1 MEQRTDQH
9 MHQHQHQHIDQHAA
23 ATRAGAT
30 LTIDLGAVRANYRLL
45 RERGAAAKAACG
57 AVLKADAY
65 GLGMDRVA
73 PALVREGCR
82 SFFVAHLDEGIRL
95 RPLLPGDCTIYVM
108 HGAMPG
114 AARDCLAHDLVPVL
128 NDPGQLAEWR
138 ALARSLDRALPA
150 ALQVDTGMARMGL
163 APADLARLRQDP
175 DWLAGLRLHLL
186 MSHLACADEPAHP
199 LNERQRR
206 RFDEMRALLP
216 GVPASLANSSGVFLG
231 GAWHFDLLR
240 PGCALYG
247 IHPQPGHP
255 NPLAQAV
262 SLTARVVQLRTVAA
276 GDVVGYGA
284 RYVAPGPRRIA
295 TIAIGYADGWLR
307 ALTGRSQAFV
317 DGVAVPFVG
326 TVSMDSITLDVTG
339 IPEQR
344 IAPGQAVD
352 LLCPQQ
358 TVDDV
363 AIQAGTIGY
372 EVLTR
377 LGSRFKREY
386 IGECVGEYVG
396 ESIG

>member
-1 MEQRTDQH
+1 MDQH
-9 MHQHQHQHIDQHAA
+9 TDRRDDGAA
-23 ATRAGAT
+23 RAGAI
-30 LTIDLGAVRANYRLL
+30 LTIDLDAVRANYQLL
-45 RERGAAAKAACG
+45 RARGAASSGAACG

-65 GLGMDRVA
+65 GLGMDKVA
-73 PALVREGCR
+73 AALAREGCR

-95 RPLLPGDCTIYVM
+95 RRLVPGDCTIYVM

-114 AARDCLAHDLVPVL
+114 TARDCVEHDLTPVL
-128 NDPGQLAEWR
+128 NDPGQVAEWR
-138 ALARSLDRALPA
+138 ALARELGRELPA
-150 ALQVDTGMARMGL
+150 ALQVDTGMSRMGL
-163 APADLARLRQDP
+163 AAADLDRLRQDP
-175 DWLAGLRLHLL
+175 AWLDGIAPRLL

-199 LNERQRR
+199 LNARQRR
-206 RFDEMRALLP
+206 RFEEVRALFP

-247 IHPQPGHP
+247 INPQPGHA

-262 SLTARVVQLRTVAA
+262 SLAARVVQLRTVAA
-276 GDVVGYGA
+276 GDIVGYGA
-284 RYVAPGPRRIA
+284 RYVAPGERRIA

-317 DGVAVPFVG
+317 DGVAVPFAG

-339 IPEQR
+339 IPEDR
-344 IAPGQAVD
+344 IAPGRTVD

-363 AIQAGTIGY
+363 ALQAGTIGY

-377 LGSRFKREY
+377 LGGRFARRYLGLPAQE
-386 IGECVGEYVG
+386 
-396 ESIG
+396 

>member
-1 MEQRTDQH
+1 MSDQ
-9 MHQHQHQHIDQHAA
+9 ASCA
-23 ATRAGAT
+23 RAGAI
-30 LTIDLGAVRANYRLL
+30 LTIDLDAVRANYRLL
-45 RERGAAAKAACG
+45 RERGRTKAAQAACA

-65 GLGMDRVA
+65 GLGMNKVA
-73 PALVREGCR
+73 QALVREGCR

-95 RPLLPGDCTIYVM
+95 RQLVPEDCSIHVM

-114 AARDCLAHDLVPVL
+114 AARDCLLHDLVPVL
-128 NDPGQLAEWR
+128 NDPGQVAEWR
-138 ALARSLDRALPA
+138 ALARELGRDLPA
-150 ALQVDTGMARMGL
+150 ALQVDTGMSRMGM
-163 APADLARLRQDP
+163 APLDLDRLRQDP
-175 DWLAGLRLHLL
+175 DWLRGIDLRLV

-199 LNERQRR
+199 LNERQRQ
-206 RFDEMRALLP
+206 RFEEVRALFP

-247 IHPQPGHP
+247 INPQPGHA

-262 SLTARVVQLRTVAA
+262 SLAARVVQLRTVAA
-276 GDVVGYGA
+276 GDIVGYGA
-284 RYVAPGPRRIA
+284 RYVAPGERRIA

-307 ALTGRSQAFV
+307 ALTGHSQAFV
-317 DGVAVPFVG
+317 DGVAVPFAG

-344 IAPGQAVD
+344 IAPGRTVD

-363 AIQAGTIGY
+363 AGQAGTIGY

-377 LGSRFKREY
+377 LGARFHRR
-386 IGECVGEYVG
+386 YVG
-396 ESIG
+396 G

>member
-1 MEQRTDQH
+1 MSDQ
-9 MHQHQHQHIDQHAA
+9 ASCA
-23 ATRAGAT
+23 RAGSI
-30 LTIDLGAVRANYRLL
+30 LTIDLDAVRANYRLL
-45 RERGAAAKAACG
+45 RERGQAGTAQAACA

-65 GLGMDRVA
+65 GLGMDKVA
-73 PALVREGCR
+73 QALVREGCR

-95 RPLLPGDCTIYVM
+95 RRLVPEDCTIHVM

-138 ALARSLDRALPA
+138 ALARDLGRALPA
-150 ALQVDTGMARMGL
+150 ALQVDTGMSRMGM
-163 APADLARLRQDP
+163 APPDLDRLRQDP
-175 DWLAGLRLHLL
+175 DWLRGIDLRLV

-199 LNERQRR
+199 LNERQRQ
-206 RFDEMRALLP
+206 RFEEVRALFP
-216 GVPASLANSSGVFLG
+216 RVPASLANSSGVFLG

-247 IHPQPGHP
+247 INPQPGHA

-262 SLTARVVQLRTVAA
+262 SLAARVVQLRTVAA
-276 GDVVGYGA
+276 GDIVGYGA
-284 RYVAPGPRRIA
+284 RYVAPGERRIA

-317 DGVAVPFVG
+317 DGMAVPFAG

-339 IPEQR
+339 IAEPR
-344 IAPGQAVD
+344 IAPGQTVD

-363 AIQAGTIGY
+363 AAQAGTIGY

-377 LGSRFKREY
+377 LGPRFHRR
-386 IGECVGEYVG
+386 YVG
-396 ESIG
+396 G

>member
-1 MEQRTDQH
+1 MDQH
-9 MHQHQHQHIDQHAA
+9 TDRRDDGAA
-23 ATRAGAT
+23 RAGAI
-30 LTIDLGAVRANYRLL
+30 LTIDLDAVRANYQLL
-45 RERGAAAKAACG
+45 RARGAASSGAACG

-65 GLGMDRVA
+65 GLGMDKVA
-73 PALVREGCR
+73 AALAREGCR

-95 RPLLPGDCTIYVM
+95 RRLVPGDCTIYVM

-114 AARDCLAHDLVPVL
+114 TARDCVEHDLTPVL
-128 NDPGQLAEWR
+128 NDPGQVAEWR
-138 ALARSLDRALPA
+138 ALARELGRELPA
-150 ALQVDTGMARMGL
+150 ALQVDTGMSRMGL
-163 APADLARLRQDP
+163 AAADLDRLRQDP
-175 DWLAGLRLHLL
+175 AWLDGIAPRLL

-199 LNERQRR
+199 LNARQRR
-206 RFDEMRALLP
+206 RFEEARALFP

-247 IHPQPGHP
+247 INPQPAHA

-262 SLTARVVQLRTVAA
+262 SLAARVVQLRTVAA
-276 GDVVGYGA
+276 GDIVGYGA
-284 RYVAPGPRRIA
+284 RYVAPGERRIA

-317 DGVAVPFVG
+317 DGVAVPFAG

-339 IPEQR
+339 IPEDR
-344 IAPGQAVD
+344 IAPGRTVD

-363 AIQAGTIGY
+363 ALQAGTIGY

-377 LGSRFKREY
+377 LGGRFARRYLGLPAQE
-386 IGECVGEYVG
+386 
-396 ESIG
+396 